1 MDITVP
7 NLVTIRYHCKELL
20 VPRSWN
26 SWFLTFEPFQGT
38 AGCPKLKLMLSNL
51 GTRGYHCKELP
62 VPRGWKTWLPTW
74 QPLVTI
80 VRNCRFLKVGTH
92 GYQPGNQRLPLQ
104 GTAGCQNWNSWLPTL
119 EPVVTIAS
127 NCWFPK
133 VGTHGSQRW
142 NHGLPMQELLIPKGW
157 NSWFGIALCCLLS
170 R

>member
-1 MDITVP
+1 
-7 NLVTIRYHCKELL
+7 
-20 VPRSWN
+20 
-26 SWFLTFEPFQGT
+26 
-38 AGCPKLKLMLSNL
+38 MLSNL

-119 EPVVTIAS
+119 EPVATIAS

-142 NHGLPMQELLIPKGW
+142 NHGLPMQGTADSQRLELMVRYRFVLLIEPVAKR
-157 NSWFGIALCCLLS
+157 FVLLNGPVAES
-170 R
+170 LRLADGPV